1 MQAAYNADEFDQFV
15 MQRGGNYRCASN
27 ELFEE
32 ELVARDIR
40 VTQKGEFEEPVML
53 YLNAGRV
60 VAWYDTEQCVGYMPE
75 Y

>member
-1 MQAAYNADEFDQFV
+1 MQLNMTEVDDMLAS
-15 MQRGGNYRCASN
+15 GGNYRCASV

-32 ELVARDIR
+32 ELVARDVR

-53 YLNAGRV
+53 YLSGGRV
-60 VAWYDTEQCVGYMPE
+60 VAWYDTEQCLGYMPE

>member
-1 MQAAYNADEFDQFV
+1 MQLNMTEYDLMLAA
-15 MQRGGNYRCASN
+15 GGNYRCASV
-27 ELFEE
+27 EQFEQ

-53 YLNAGRV
+53 YLSAGRV
-60 VAWYDTEQCVGYMPE
+60 VAWYDTEQCLGYMPD